1 MPSLLKIC
9 VLKSY
14 PMVPGIDL
22 STVVESDDPTIE
34 KVKKLLL
41 LAMI

>member
-1 MPSLLKIC
+1 M

-22 STVVESDDPTIE
+22 VGTVVESDDPTIE